1 MREKFIIQFSKFL
14 SLIFHPLGMPMVIY
28 LLVRWIDPYYIAP
41 AEADYFVFLLLG
53 INIIAPALSIL
64 IMIKFKM
71 VSSID
76 LHDRKER
83 WAPYLLVILYYIMSY
98 GLLRYLGPTLPT
110 EVFSFILSVI
120 VSLLL
125 SLGINFFWK
134 ISVHMLGQGGVFGS
148 LISLSILHRAD
159 VSIIIIAC
167 LLMSALTGFSRLRLN
182 AHTHQQVYAGFVLGV
197 VCNLVILCG
206 EWFI

>member
-1 MREKFIIQFSKFL
+1 MGEKFITQFSKFL
-14 SLIFHPLGMPMVIY
+14 SLIFHPLGMPMLIY
-28 LLVRWIDPYYIAP
+28 ILVRWIDPYYIAP
-41 AEADYFVFLLLG
+41 AEADFFVFLLLG
-53 INIIAPALSIL
+53 INIVAPALSIL

-83 WAPYLLVILYYIMSY
+83 WAPYLLVILYYLLSY
-98 GLLRYLGPTLPT
+98 GLLRYYGPALPT

-167 LLMSALTGFSRLRLN
+167 LIMSALTGFSRLRLN
-182 AHTHQQVYAGFVLGV
+182 AHTHQQVYAGFILGML
-197 VCNLVILCG
+197 CNLVILCG

>member
-53 INIIAPALSIL
+53 INIVAPALSII

-83 WAPYLLVILYYIMSY
+83 WAPYLLVILYYLLSY
-98 GLLRYLGPTLPT
+98 ALLRYYGPALPT

-125 SLGINFFWK
+125 SLTINFFWK

-182 AHTHQQVYAGFVLGV
+182 AHTHQQVYAGFVLGM

-206 EWFI
+206 RWFI

>member
-28 LLVRWIDPYYIAP
+28 VLVRWIDPYYIAP

-83 WAPYLLVILYYIMSY
+83 WAPYLLVIFYYIMSY

>member
-1 MREKFIIQFSKFL
+1 
-14 SLIFHPLGMPMVIY
+14 MVIY

-53 INIIAPALSIL
+53 INIVAPALSIL

-83 WAPYLLVILYYIMSY
+83 WAPYLLVILYYILSY
-98 GLLRYLGPTLPT
+98 VLLRYYGPTLPT
-110 EVFSFILSVI
+110 EVFSFILAVI
-120 VSLLL
+120 VSLLI
-125 SLGINFFWK
+125 SLTINFYWK

-159 VSIIIIAC
+159 VSIIIIGC

-182 AHTHQQVYAGFVLGV
+182 AHTHQQVYAGFVLGMI
-197 VCNLVILCG
+197 CNLVILCG

>member
-1 MREKFIIQFSKFL
+1 MKEKFIIQFSKFL

-41 AEADYFVFLLLG
+41 VEADYFVFLLLG
-53 INIIAPALSIL
+53 INIIAPAISIV

-83 WAPYLLVILYYIMSY
+83 WAPYLLVILYYLLSY
-98 GLLRYLGPTLPT
+98 GLLRYYGPTLPT

-125 SLGINFFWK
+125 SLTINFFWK

-182 AHTHQQVYAGFVLGV
+182 AHTHQQVYAGFVLGM

>member
-53 INIIAPALSIL
+53 INIVAPAASIL

-83 WAPYLLVILYYIMSY
+83 WAPYLLVIFYYILSY
-98 GLLRYLGPTLPT
+98 GLLRYYGPTLPT
-110 EVFSFILSVI
+110 EVLFHCYFHS
-120 VSLLL
+120 
-125 SLGINFFWK
+125 G
-134 ISVHMLGQGGVFGS
+134 
-148 LISLSILHRAD
+148 LISFGKLVCTCSGKA
-159 VSIIIIAC
+159 VC
-167 LLMSALTGFSRLRLN
+167 LDRSLA
-182 AHTHQQVYAGFVLGV
+182 
-197 VCNLVILCG
+197 
-206 EWFI
+206 

>member
-83 WAPYLLVILYYIMSY
+83 WAPYLLVIFYYIMSY

-120 VSLLL
+120 ISLLL

>member
-1 MREKFIIQFSKFL
+1 MKEKFIIQFSKFL

-41 AEADYFVFLLLG
+41 VEADYFVFLLLG
-53 INIIAPALSIL
+53 INIIAPAVSIV

-83 WAPYLLVILYYIMSY
+83 WAPYLLVILYYLLSY
-98 GLLRYLGPTLPT
+98 GLLRYYGPTLPT

-125 SLGINFFWK
+125 SLTINFFWK

-182 AHTHQQVYAGFVLGV
+182 AHTHQQVYAGFILGMM
-197 VCNLVILCG
+197 CNLVILCG

>member
-1 MREKFIIQFSKFL
+1 MKEKFIIKFSKFL

-53 INIIAPALSIL
+53 INIIAPAASIL

-83 WAPYLLVILYYIMSY
+83 WAPYLLVIIYYILSY
-98 GLLRYLGPTLPT
+98 ALLRYCGPTLPT
-110 EVFSFILSVI
+110 EVFSFILAVI
-120 VSLLL
+120 VSLLI
-125 SLGINFFWK
+125 SLTINFYWK

-159 VSIIIIAC
+159 VAVIIIAC

-182 AHTHQQVYAGFVLGV
+182 AHTHQQVYAGFVLGMI
-197 VCNLVILCG
+197 CNLVILCG

>member
-14 SLIFHPLGMPMVIY
+14 SLIFHPLGMPMLIY
-28 LLVRWIDPYYIAP
+28 LLVRWIAPYYIGS

-53 INIIAPALSIL
+53 INIVAPALSIL

-83 WAPYLLVILYYIMSY
+83 WAPYLLVIFYYIMSY
-98 GLLRYLGPTLPT
+98 ALLKYYKPDLQK
-110 EVFSFILSVI
+110 EVFSFFLSVI
-120 VSLLL
+120 ISLLL

-148 LISLSILHRAD
+148 LISLSHLIRAD
-159 VSIIIIAC
+159 VSVVIIGC
-167 LLMSALTGFSRLRLN
+167 LLMAALTGFSRLRLN
-182 AHTHQQVYAGFVLGV
+182 AHTHQQVYAGFVLGM

-206 EWFI
+206 QWFI

>member
-41 AEADYFVFLLLG
+41 VEADFFVFLLLG
-53 INIIAPALSIL
+53 INIVAPALSIL

-83 WAPYLLVILYYIMSY
+83 WAPYLLVILYYLLSY
-98 GLLRYLGPTLPT
+98 ALLRYYGPALPT

-159 VSIIIIAC
+159 VSIIIICC
-167 LLMSALTGFSRLRLN
+167 LVMSALTGFSRLRLN
-182 AHTHQQVYAGFVLGV
+182 AHTHQQVYAGFVLGM

-206 EWFI
+206 KWFI

>member
-53 INIIAPALSIL
+53 INIVAPAASIL

-83 WAPYLLVILYYIMSY
+83 WAPYLLVIFYYILSY
-98 GLLRYLGPTLPT
+98 VLLRYLGPSLPT

-134 ISVHMLGQGGVFGS
+134 IRSYL
-148 LISLSILHRAD
+148 
-159 VSIIIIAC
+159 
-167 LLMSALTGFSRLRLN
+167 
-182 AHTHQQVYAGFVLGV
+182 
-197 VCNLVILCG
+197 
-206 EWFI
+206 

>member
-1 MREKFIIQFSKFL
+1 MKEKFIIKFSKFL

-41 AEADYFVFLLLG
+41 TEADYFVFLLLG
-53 INIIAPALSIL
+53 INIIAPAASIL

-83 WAPYLLVILYYIMSY
+83 WAPYLLVIIYYILSY
-98 GLLRYLGPTLPT
+98 ALLRYYGPTLPT
-110 EVFSFILSVI
+110 EVFSFILAVI
-120 VSLLL
+120 VSLLI
-125 SLGINFFWK
+125 SLTINFYWK

-159 VSIIIIAC
+159 VSIIIIGC

-182 AHTHQQVYAGFVLGV
+182 AHTHQQVYAGFVLGMI
-197 VCNLVILCG
+197 CNLVILCG

>member
-83 WAPYLLVILYYIMSY
+83 WAPYLLVIFYYIMSY
-98 GLLRYLGPTLPT
+98 ALLRYLGPTLPT

>member
-1 MREKFIIQFSKFL
+1 MKEKFIIQFSKFL

-41 AEADYFVFLLLG
+41 VEADYFVFLLLG
-53 INIIAPALSIL
+53 INIIAPAVSIV

-83 WAPYLLVILYYIMSY
+83 WAPYLLVILYYLLSY
-98 GLLRYLGPTLPT
+98 GLLRYYGPTLPT

-125 SLGINFFWK
+125 SLTINFFWK

-182 AHTHQQVYAGFVLGV
+182 AHTHQQVYAGFVLGM

>member
-53 INIIAPALSIL
+53 INIVAPALSIL

-125 SLGINFFWK
+125 SLSINFFWK

-167 LLMSALTGFSRLRLN
+167 LLMAALTGFSRLRLN
-182 AHTHQQVYAGFVLGV
+182 AHIHQQVYAGFVLGMI
-197 VCNLVILCG
+197 CNLVILCG
-206 EWFI
+206 KWFI

>member
-53 INIIAPALSIL
+53 INIVAPALSII

-83 WAPYLLVILYYIMSY
+83 WAPYLLVILYYLLSY
-98 GLLRYLGPTLPT
+98 ALLRYYGPALPT

-125 SLGINFFWK
+125 SLTINFFWK

-182 AHTHQQVYAGFVLGV
+182 AHTHQQVYAGFVLGM

-206 EWFI
+206 QWFI

>member
-53 INIIAPALSIL
+53 INIIAPAASIL

-83 WAPYLLVILYYIMSY
+83 WAPYLLVILYYILSY
-98 GLLRYLGPTLPT
+98 ALLRYYGPALPT
-110 EVFSFILSVI
+110 EVFSFFLSVI

-159 VSIIIIAC
+159 VSIIIIGC
-167 LLMSALTGFSRLRLN
+167 LIMAALTGFSRLRLN
-182 AHTHQQVYAGFVLGV
+182 AHTHQQVYAGFVLGM